1 MLTSVFGVSC
11 VHIVECV
18 RVCAEGSL
26 VVLGASLKFFAG
38 VITMVLQLIGDRD
51 VDDCL
56 TRCFQCH
63 LLYSNGCALERARVC
78 FVWAGG
84 RGAVGLDFF
93 FSKFFCGSF

>member
-1 MLTSVFGVSC
+1 M
-11 VHIVECV
+11 
-18 RVCAEGSL
+18 CAEGSL

-63 LLYSNGCALERARVC
+63 LLYSNGCALERARVFC
-78 FVWAGG
+78 LGG
-84 RGAVGLDFF
+84 RKGRRGTGFF
-93 FSKFFCGSF
+93 F